1 MMVHRKFEGLGRS
14 GKRRIMKTQFL
25 ILSGFLLVSPLF
37 SEGRKSNFVADS
49 ATAIEIAEKALI
61 PVYGRKHIESE
72 EPFTATLSNGV
83 WTVSGT
89 LRCPDGKGGTTTGCD
104 GGVATITISQEN
116 GHILR
121 MWHPK

>member
-1 MMVHRKFEGLGRS
+1 
-14 GKRRIMKTQFL
+14 MKTRIF
-25 ILSGFLLVSPLF
+25 IAFALLLTSSLLCQ
-37 SEGRKSNFVADS
+37 GRKSKPKFVADS
-49 ATAIEIAEKALI
+49 ATAVEIAEAALI

-72 EPFTATLSNGV
+72 RPFTATLSNGV

-89 LRCPDGKGGTTTGCD
+89 LRCSDGKGGTTTICD
-104 GGVATITISQEN
+104 GGAAAVEIAQKD

>member
-1 MMVHRKFEGLGRS
+1 
-14 GKRRIMKTQFL
+14 MKAQFL
-25 ILSGFLLVSPLF
+25 ILSALLLVPPLF
-37 SEGRKSNFVADS
+37 CEGGKSKFVADS
-49 ATAIEIAEKALI
+49 TAAIEIAEKALI

-83 WTVSGT
+83 WTVYGT

-104 GGVATITISQEN
+104 GGVATVTISQEN